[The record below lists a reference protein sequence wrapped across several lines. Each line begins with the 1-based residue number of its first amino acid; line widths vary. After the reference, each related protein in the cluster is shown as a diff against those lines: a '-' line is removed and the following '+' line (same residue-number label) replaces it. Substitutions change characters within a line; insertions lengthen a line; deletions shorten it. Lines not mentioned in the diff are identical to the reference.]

1 MVKPAKAVPKAAR
14 NARRLMSALYI
25 NGMAIAVAAVG
36 IIPVVMDEDP
46 TRWTWNPRSWLDAED
61 LDNLKILL
69 FAGLL
74 SAALHWFA
82 RRRAAGMED

>member
-1 MVKPAKAVPKAAR
+1 MTTPKNSKAGR
-14 NARRLMSALYI
+14 NASRLMSALYL

-61 LDNLKILL
+61 FDNLKILL

-74 SAALHWFA
+74 SAALHWLA
-82 RRRAAGMED
+82 RRRATGMED

>member
-1 MVKPAKAVPKAAR
+1 MAKTAKVPAKAAR

-61 LDNLKILL
+61 FDNLKILL
-69 FAGLL
+69 FACTL
-74 SAALHWFA
+74 SAGLHWFA
-82 RRRAAGMED
+82 RRRVAEMED